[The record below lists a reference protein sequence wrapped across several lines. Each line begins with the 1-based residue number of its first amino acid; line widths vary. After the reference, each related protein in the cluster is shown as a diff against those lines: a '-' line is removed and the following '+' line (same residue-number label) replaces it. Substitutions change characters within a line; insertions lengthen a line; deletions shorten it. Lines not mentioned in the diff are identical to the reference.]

1 MTALRPFGFP
11 TDRGILPDVLIL
23 LSPAKSLD
31 ESTDWSTRS
40 HTTPVLLDR
49 ATELVGVMAD
59 KTPADLT
66 DLMGI
71 SPSLAELNVERFGD
85 FTTPFTPDNAKPAI
99 LAFSGDV
106 YAGMD
111 AASFDTRDLTRAQK
125 TVRILSGLYGV
136 LRPLDL
142 MQPYRLEMGTRLA
155 HPGGKDLY
163 SFWGDSVTE
172 QLNRAVDESP
182 GAKTLINLASNEY
195 YGVVNEAVLDAPV
208 ISPVFLDAKG
218 DADYKIISFFAKKAR
233 GAMSGWIIRNRVTTM
248 KALVDFD
255 GMGYEYD
262 AERSSKDRPV
272 FTRRHES

>member
-1 MTALRPFGFP
+1 VTALRPFGFP

-142 MQPYRLEMGTRLA
+142 MQPYRLEMGTQVEN
-155 HPGGKDLY
+155 PGGKNLY
-163 SFWGDSVTE
+163 EYWGSTVTE
-172 QLNRAVDESP
+172 RLNADLADSA
-182 GAKTLINLASNEY
+182 GADVIVNLA
-195 YGVVNEAVLDAPV
+195 
-208 ISPVFLDAKG
+208 
-218 DADYKIISFFAKKAR
+218 
-233 GAMSGWIIRNRVTTM
+233 
-248 KALVDFD
+248 
-255 GMGYEYD
+255 
-262 AERSSKDRPV
+262 
-272 FTRRHES
+272 